1 MAKWNYRIHKRNIYI
16 NLPGSIFFRCLHSRI
31 WRHSGTAGT
40 SWLWIPYS
48 SPALWDLA
56 PALSALCPDCPGYS
70 ASTEAFTAFERHSF
84 LSSGACF
91 RRTQSRRYRRP
102 RRTVQKR
109 MLPLFQKIYAD
120 DHLRLPAVYT
130 DSEQYSTSY
139 GRGEYYYDCRTC
151 RIFLTGILWPDFQ
164 ALHGHVTQSV

>member
-1 MAKWNYRIHKRNIYI
+1 MNSVFI
-16 NLPGSIFFRCLHSRI
+16 SCCEI
-31 WRHSGTAGT
+31 WHR
-40 SWLWIPYS
+40 LY
-48 SPALWDLA
+48 LYYVQM
-56 PALSALCPDCPGYS
+56 CPGYS

-84 LSSGACF
+84 IIF
-91 RRTQSRRYRRP
+91 RS
-102 RRTVQKR
+102 
-109 MLPLFQKIYAD
+109 MLPKNSVSKISPPTPDCVKVNAAAFSKIYAD

-164 ALHGHVTQSV
+164 ALHGHVTQSVGKRQMPPRVTFR